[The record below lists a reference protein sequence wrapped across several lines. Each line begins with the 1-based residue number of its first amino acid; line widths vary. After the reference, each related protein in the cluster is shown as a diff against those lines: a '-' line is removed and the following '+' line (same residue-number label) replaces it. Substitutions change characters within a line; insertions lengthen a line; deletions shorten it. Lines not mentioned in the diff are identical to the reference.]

1 MKVWGGKQGEAEEC
15 FTPLKVGPQCKPAV
29 AQLGAAQGETS
40 VSHIKSALHIGR
52 SQREPA

>member
-15 FTPLKVGPQCKPAV
+15 FTLLKVGPQCKPAV

-52 SQREPA
+52 S